1 MKIFSAAAALLV
13 VASGPAMAADMA
25 RRAAPAPVYTKA
37 PMMPVYSW
45 TGGYIGV
52 NAGYSWGD
60 SEVSTGTV
68 FSALPFPLGYFQ
80 PTSVPAIAAAGAQT
94 VKPNGFTGGG
104 QIGYNW
110 QASSVTV
117 VGLEA
122 DFEFYGLKG
131 SATSGAVYPC
141 CAPTGFVINQ
151 NFKTDWLATF
161 RARLGYLVTPST
173 LFYVTGGGAVTNL
186 QGTFVFTDN
195 NSSAAESASF
205 NTAKLGWTVGGGVE
219 WAMWSGWSAKAEYLF
234 VSFPTVTVTSTNLT
248 TIFGASPAN
257 VFTHTA
263 DLDAHIV
270 RLGLNYKFGG
280 PVVAK
285 Y

>member
-1 MKIFSAAAALLV
+1 MRKMLFAGAAFLT
-13 VASGPAMAADMA
+13 VATGSAMAADIA
-25 RRAAPAPVYTKA
+25 KKAPIPVYTKA

-60 SEVSTGTV
+60 SEVSTTAVAG
-68 FSALPFPLGYFQ
+68 GYFAN
-80 PTSVPAIAAAGAQT
+80 SSISAIATAGAQT
-94 VKPNGFTGGG
+94 INPNGFTGGG

-110 QASSVTV
+110 QVGSATV

-122 DFEFYGLKG
+122 DFEYFGLKRIV
-131 SATSGAVYPC
+131 ASGAVYPC
-141 CAPTGFVINQ
+141 CAPSVFAIGQGV
-151 NFKTDWLATF
+151 KTDWLATF

-173 LFYVTGGGAVTNL
+173 LFYVTGGGAVANL
-186 QGTFVFTDN
+186 QGAFAFLDTFGPALEFG
-195 NSSAAESASF
+195 SF
-205 NTAKLGWTVGGGVE
+205 NTAKLGWTAGGGVE

-234 VSFPTVTVTSTNLT
+234 VSFPSVTTTSTNLVSGGFAFPT
-248 TIFGASPAN
+248 S

-270 RLGLNYKFGG
+270 RLGLNYKLGG